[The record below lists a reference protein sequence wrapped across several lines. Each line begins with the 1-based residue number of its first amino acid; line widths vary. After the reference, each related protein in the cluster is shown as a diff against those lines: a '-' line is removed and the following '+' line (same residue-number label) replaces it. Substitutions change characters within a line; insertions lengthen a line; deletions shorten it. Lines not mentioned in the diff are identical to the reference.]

1 MTYRF
6 TTDDP
11 IEAQRIMK
19 SLDMAIAIS
28 GINGLRKSYL
38 KHRDNLTDDQHKI
51 AEEIFD
57 DLALVFGGIDIEE
70 ILE

>member
-1 MTYRF
+1 MTYTF

-11 IEAQRIMK
+11 IEAQRLMK

-28 GINGLRKSYL
+28 GINKVRKSYL
-38 KHRDNLTDDQHKI
+38 KHRDDLTEDQHKI

-57 DLALVFGGIDIEE
+57 DLALVFTGIDIEE
-70 ILE
+70 LIQ

>member
-1 MTYRF
+1 MTYTF
-6 TTDDP
+6 TTEDP
-11 IEAQRIMK
+11 IEAQRIIK

-28 GINGLRKSYL
+28 KIRVLRKSYL
-38 KHRDNLTDDQHKI
+38 KHRDVLTEDQHKI

-57 DLALVFGGIDIEE
+57 DLYNLFNSIDIDE